1 MRGSRPGRSWT
12 YQKEGETIMPKM
24 KTHKG
29 TKKRMKLTANGKV
42 KHKTANAGHL
52 MSGKSG
58 NRCRS
63 LRKSSILKGAIAKR
77 VVRTLN
83 NA

>member
-1 MRGSRPGRSWT
+1 
-12 YQKEGETIMPKM
+12 MPKM

-29 TKKRMKLTANGKV
+29 IKKRVRITATGKV
-42 KHKTANAGHL
+42 RHRRSNTGHL

-63 LRKSSILKGAIAKR
+63 LRRPAVLKKAFTARIKEALGKAGS
-77 VVRTLN
+77 
-83 NA
+83 

>member
-1 MRGSRPGRSWT
+1 
-12 YQKEGETIMPKM
+12 MPKM

-29 TKKRMKLTANGKV
+29 IKKRVRITAKGKV
-42 KHKTANAGHL
+42 RHKRANAGHL

-63 LRKSSILKGAIAKR
+63 LRRPGILKSAFDDRMREALGKAGS
-77 VVRTLN
+77 
-83 NA
+83 